1 MVKNILSKYIEDYLC
16 SSYYFDEN
24 INGSILTYLFKGEIP
39 KYQFKLES
47 YEIKLFKEYINV
59 PKEFIEKFDRIHA
72 ERQVI
77 HLVCS
82 FTSDS
87 TIETCITKYNLYISK
102 KKFYKFIRNKMKYNN
117 ESKY

>member
-24 INGSILTYLFKGEIP
+24 INGSDLTFLFKGEYP
-39 KYQFKLES
+39 KYKFSLDF
-47 YEIKLFKEYINV
+47 YEIKPFKEYTNV
-59 PKEFIEKFDRIHA
+59 PQEFIEKFGDTHD
-72 ERQVI
+72 ERLVI

-102 KKFYKFIRNKMKYNN
+102 KKFYKFIRNKIKHSN
-117 ESKY
+117 ESKH